1 MRQIYYNIVLV
12 GSKNCDFL
20 CKITFYS
27 YSKHSATFWC
37 QLEVWIQ
44 EDRSPTKQ
52 KRQRVSPFNSETQD
66 RPNIDL
72 IIVVIAG
79 HEMKVQCMHW
89 MLFESGCERNNQS
102 IDQFPFNG

>member
-44 EDRSPTKQ
+44 EERSPTKQ

-79 HEMKVQCMHW
+79 HEMKVCT
-89 MLFESGCERNNQS
+89 GCYSKVVVKGIINRSTN
-102 IDQFPFNG
+102 FRLMAK